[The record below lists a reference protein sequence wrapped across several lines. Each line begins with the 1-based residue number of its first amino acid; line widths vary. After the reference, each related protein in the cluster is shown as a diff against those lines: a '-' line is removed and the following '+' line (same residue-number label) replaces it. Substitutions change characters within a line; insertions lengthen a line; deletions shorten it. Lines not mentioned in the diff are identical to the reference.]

1 MDLPGDDLVTVVA
14 GGVPVVGTVDEQEDV
29 DDISVDG
36 GHRTGAR
43 RSKQE
48 TAYVRSALGTTAC
61 VSTWSHNTA
70 QPPPS

>member
-36 GHRTGAR
+36 GHRTGA
-43 RSKQE
+43 
-48 TAYVRSALGTTAC
+48 AC
-61 VSTWSHNTA
+61 NYRYYH
-70 QPPPS
+70 P

>member
-36 GHRTGAR
+36 GHRTGEGRKPFQGCAEGR
-43 RSKQE
+43 
-48 TAYVRSALGTTAC
+48 
-61 VSTWSHNTA
+61 
-70 QPPPS
+70 

>member
-36 GHRTGAR
+36 GHRTGDQR
-43 RSKQE
+43 YQYQLPSRHPVPSQ
-48 TAYVRSALGTTAC
+48 TLWPLGGGC
-61 VSTWSHNTA
+61 C
-70 QPPPS
+70 

>member
-36 GHRTGAR
+36 GHRTGAY
-43 RSKQE
+43 QG
-48 TAYVRSALGTTAC
+48 TASFLAGNQLY
-61 VSTWSHNTA
+61 
-70 QPPPS
+70 